1 MKAAGQRC
9 LQAETDADAPTIHPC
24 SSELSAGAR
33 QIWILHRLGEGRL
46 EIRNVAT
53 AQSIALIPSGKLA
66 TLMVDGGHVAP
77 LRLRLAA
84 NGVCVEGPQ
93 EATCA
98 DAPQVAVTP
107 GAGDLLHLIAP

>member
-1 MKAAGQRC
+1 
-9 LQAETDADAPTIHPC
+9 
-24 SSELSAGAR
+24 
-33 QIWILHRLGEGRL
+33 
-46 EIRNVAT
+46 
-53 AQSIALIPSGKLA
+53 
-66 TLMVDGGHVAP
+66 MVDGGHVAP